1 MGTGHPP
8 PHSNHQ
14 CRQALVCKR
23 QPTGQIQ
30 PPPVS
35 AQVFLRTHSSN
46 TPPVAASQWRRR
58 AAWLFQH
65 EHHRAAIS
73 HTPALPGEGRPAPLG
88 GGCRRNSGRPVGARP
103 APAHCG
109 TPGSPTHGTDPCTNT
124 RVPARPQNN
133 PFWLVLSREEV
144 PLLRQILSPWKGSN
158 FCFKL
163 VTKYNKFVTKEEEV
177 PKKPWKFLAI
187 VSQD

>member
-14 CRQALVCKR
+14 CRQAIVCKR

-35 AQVFLRTHSSN
+35 AQVFLRTRSSN

-73 HTPALPGEGRPAPLG
+73 RAPALPGEGRPAPLG
-88 GGCRRNSGRPVGARP
+88 GGCRRNVAQ
-103 APAHCG
+103 
-109 TPGSPTHGTDPCTNT
+109 TPGDLWGHVPRQPTVAHLVLPHTAQT
-124 RVPARPQNN
+124 PARTPGY
-133 PFWLVLSREEV
+133 PRGRKVILSGLCCLERRFRSSATSCHPGKVPISVLS
-144 PLLRQILSPWKGSN
+144 
-158 FCFKL
+158 
-163 VTKYNKFVTKEEEV
+163 
-177 PKKPWKFLAI
+177 A
-187 VSQD
+187 